1 MTRNANRVY
10 SDPAAVARL
19 ESLIAALP
27 NGARVEL
34 GLDDGSTL
42 RGTVAARPILQL
54 FFGPDGDEGSNAV
67 VRLEPIGDD
76 PFDTSRPPRD
86 LWLDSIAR
94 IRDLG
99 PATPEGH
106 AAASP

>member
-1 MTRNANRVY
+1 MTRNAQRVHT
-10 SDPAAVARL
+10 DPGAIARL

-34 GLDDGSTL
+34 QLDDGPPL

-54 FFGPDGDEGSNAV
+54 FFGPDGTEGSNAV
-67 VRLEPIGDD
+67 VRLEPMGDGA
-76 PFDTSRPPRD
+76 FDMSQPPRD
-86 LWLDSIAR
+86 LWLDSITG

-99 PATPEGH
+99 PP
-106 AAASP
+106 